1 MNGKLNYKISYL
13 LDLLSFFNP
22 LSGEKY
28 FYEMYETDYHYW
40 MNQLSD
46 ESKKGITKATRLIM
60 SKNLGSMLITILS
73 TVHHFDEY
81 NVIDLFSNP
90 KVIKHQFLKS
100 EFYNQNKGVLLT
112 CVLGQIGIIP
122 ILNAVR
128 PAIIE
133 LEQAGFR
140 EYWVEHKLPLLK
152 EKVSL
157 LEKERDYQVIKA
169 IGEMLGDSVND
180 NRDIDIYLTTYLRD
194 IATGLDGRKLQVGV
208 HFDNTWILRLTMHEM
223 FHPPY
228 NQQKLKKFIKEISQ
242 NEFFDEIYKTKNY
255 LYPTK
260 SSFVEENVVE
270 AMEVYKSETIGLC
283 QNPIEFLLEHD
294 NGSHVLSVVLY
305 DTFKKKPKL
314 NHEAFEDYLLDVLNE
329 IDISTLKEE
338 YDRIITSVK

>member
-112 CVLGQIGIIP
+112 CVLGHIGIIP

-228 NQQKLKKFIKEISQ
+228 NQQKLKRFLKMNFLMRFTKQKI
-242 NEFFDEIYKTKNY
+242 IY
-255 LYPTK
+255 
-260 SSFVEENVVE
+260 
-270 AMEVYKSETIGLC
+270 I
-283 QNPIEFLLEHD
+283 Q
-294 NGSHVLSVVLY
+294 
-305 DTFKKKPKL
+305 L
-314 NHEAFEDYLLDVLNE
+314 NLR
-329 IDISTLKEE
+329 S
-338 YDRIITSVK
+338 